1 MPYITIIRSLVI
13 ALLLSLPHVTAAAAD
28 ISSTPKNDNK
38 VVRIDLHPVSSH
50 IRRLEH
56 ELQRLHHNG
65 EQYHQQRGVD
75 DNNNE
80 PLHHHLRH
88 LNQDDGRWQ
97 KEMTLSL
104 SLRHQLEMAQ
114 KAMEGRSAAY
124 APLMEFPY
132 DDASFDHDDDNDDEE
147 EEEGYH
153 NHHHVRYLKEYHN
166 AIHQFNERYRRYSRH
181 EWALRRETDSMATY
195 EYEYEYE
202 KDDRMLSSQFKEES
216 ASASSSYFLFSKQMD
231 DTIKGRMGKSSSSST
246 SSTAGDSTMLSST
259 TPASIRET
267 DTTILPSSTTTTTT
281 TTLHNVDPTT
291 TAWGTTA
298 AAADA
303 PTASVTTTAS
313 TSTDGTSSDAP
324 YTTNR
329 QITTPSQLLQT
340 NWQAIQMIQYKNN
353 VTDDDDDTTTMYTT
367 PIYRITLSIND
378 EDSSIITGETGCNY
392 YKSSILF
399 GSSSLDNNNNNNNY
413 TTTTNNDTT
422 NNVNNDDIPT
432 TIQIGS
438 LATTRR
444 ACEVPRMQQE
454 RDYVNLIQYST
465 FQIEMIHD
473 DDENNGEMIFRNVDS
488 GQVIVR
494 FREIPYVREFDDE
507 IMMMGTTTTT
517 STVGTSTTITST
529 TADGTTSIATTTTT
543 ADVSTIIATTNDA
556 TTSIATTTTPTTT
569 AGIEDSFSL
578 TGTDWQAIEIGYNS
592 HDNSSIELRP
602 ILQDHPITLSFDE
615 QGRIGGKSGCNSY
628 GGEVWMNTTDSTFTL
643 FGPLMS
649 TEMYCFGDGVMEQEY
664 AYHRIFEDDGTSIYY
679 EVVEEENGTELMLWS
694 SREDEVEG
702 ELVAT
707 FALLVPSERRRS
719 LRGESSGDY
728 PVLTNTTS
736 ADIALVG
743 TEWMASEF
751 AVFKNSSTSTIEM
764 HHVRHQDHP
773 ITIGFESLTRIYGY
787 SGCNNYFS
795 LQATLS
801 ANRLDV
807 GGVAT
812 TRMMCSEDD
821 VMEQERDYTTLL
833 SERSFFYRVLMHMD
847 EEDELV
853 LSQVMSLEDGSEV
866 EGQVLA
872 RFVKSDSVVSEV
884 GEMPE
889 PMERTLNTDVKKKG
903 GLFNAYQTTP
913 VHQGYGTHFA
923 TMWVGTPPQRKSV
936 IIDTGSH
943 YTAFPCKGCSNCGE
957 EHHTDAYFD
966 PDLSSTF
973 HALTCGECQSA
984 SCVQDTEGSS
994 WHAFEAVDVV
1004 FLGGRDPQD
1013 ATNPI
1018 HNSFKT
1024 DFLFGCQVKETG
1036 LFVTQL
1042 ADGIMGMSAHPTTLP
1057 KIMYDQERIEHN
1069 MFSICFRRELH
1080 VSKRGILA

>member
-1 MPYITIIRSLVI
+1 MAHIIIIRSLVM
-13 ALLLSLPHVTAAAAD
+13 ALLLSLPHVIAAAAD
-28 ISSTPKNDNK
+28 NISNTPKNDNK

-88 LNQDDGRWQ
+88 LKQDGRWQ
-97 KEMTLSL
+97 KKMTLSL
-104 SLRHQLEMAQ
+104 SLRHQLETAQ

-124 APLMEFPY
+124 APLMEFSY
-132 DDASFDHDDDNDDEE
+132 DDASFDGNDDDED
-147 EEEGYH
+147 EEGYH
-153 NHHHVRYLKEYHN
+153 DNHHVRYLKEYHD

-181 EWALRRETDSMATY
+181 EWALRRETDSITTTTY

-246 SSTAGDSTMLSST
+246 AGDSTMLSSI

-267 DTTILPSSTTTTTT
+267 DTTISPSSTTTTTT
-281 TTLHNVDPTT
+281 TLFDVDPTT
-291 TAWGTTA
+291 TAWGTTT

-303 PTASVTTTAS
+303 STASVTMTAS
-313 TSTDGTSSDAP
+313 TSTDDTSSDAP
-324 YTTNR
+324 YTNNR

-340 NWQAIQMIQYKNN
+340 NWQAIQMIRYENN
-353 VTDDDDDTTTMYTT
+353 VTNDDDTTTMYTT
-367 PIYRITLSIND
+367 PIYRITLSIDD

-399 GSSSLDNNNNNNNY
+399 GSSSLDNNNNY
-413 TTTTNNDTT
+413 TTTTNTDTT
-422 NNVNNDDIPT
+422 NNVNDIPT

-473 DDENNGEMIFRNVDS
+473 DGEMIFRNVDS
-488 GQVIVR
+488 GQMIVR
-494 FREIPYVREFDDE
+494 FMEIPYVREFDDE

-517 STVGTSTTITST
+517 TTTTTTSTFGTSTTITST
-529 TADGTTSIATTTTT
+529 TAD
-543 ADVSTIIATTNDA
+543 A
-556 TTSIATTTTPTTT
+556 TTSIATTTT

-628 GGEVWMNTTDSTFTL
+628 GGEVWMNTTDSTFTVV
-643 FGPLMS
+643 GPLMS

-664 AYHRIFEDDGTSIYY
+664 AYHRIFDDDGTSIYY
-679 EVVEEENGTELMLWS
+679 EVVEEENGTELILWS

-707 FALLVPSERRRS
+707 FALLVPLERRRS
-719 LRGESSGDY
+719 LQGESSGDY

-736 ADIALVG
+736 ADIAIVG
-743 TEWMASEF
+743 TEWTASEF
-751 AVFKNSSTSTIEM
+751 AVFKNSSTSAIEM

-773 ITIGFESLTRIYGY
+773 I
-787 SGCNNYFS
+787 
-795 LQATLS
+795 
-801 ANRLDV
+801 
-807 GGVAT
+807 
-812 TRMMCSEDD
+812 
-821 VMEQERDYTTLL
+821 
-833 SERSFFYRVLMHMD
+833 
-847 EEDELV
+847 
-853 LSQVMSLEDGSEV
+853 
-866 EGQVLA
+866 
-872 RFVKSDSVVSEV
+872 
-884 GEMPE
+884 
-889 PMERTLNTDVKKKG
+889 
-903 GLFNAYQTTP
+903 
-913 VHQGYGTHFA
+913 
-923 TMWVGTPPQRKSV
+923 
-936 IIDTGSH
+936 II
-943 YTAFPCKGCSNCGE
+943 
-957 EHHTDAYFD
+957 
-966 PDLSSTF
+966 
-973 HALTCGECQSA
+973 
-984 SCVQDTEGSS
+984 
-994 WHAFEAVDVV
+994 
-1004 FLGGRDPQD
+1004 
-1013 ATNPI
+1013 
-1018 HNSFKT
+1018 
-1024 DFLFGCQVKETG
+1024 
-1036 LFVTQL
+1036 
-1042 ADGIMGMSAHPTTLP
+1042 
-1057 KIMYDQERIEHN
+1057 
-1069 MFSICFRRELH
+1069 
-1080 VSKRGILA
+1080 